1 MFCPNCGTNNS
12 TEQKFCRS
20 CGINL
25 QVIAESLLLQ
35 LTTAQNANSLKKERS
50 IENFGNFVF
59 NRFGLVV
66 LIGVILIISGIFLK
80 VILTDNEVS
89 FGISLIV
96 ITVSTVLIILFVSFD
111 VFVKERKAQINPALT
126 SELTEAKNTEKL
138 LEEKPFESIPGVT
151 ENTTK
156 NLIRNKRI
164 TTNEL
169 P

>member
-1 MFCPNCGTNNS
+1 MFCPNCGTTNS

-25 QVIAESLLLQ
+25 GVIAESLLLQ
-35 LTTAQNANSLKKERS
+35 LTTARDANSLKKERS

-59 NRFGLVV
+59 NRAGLVV

-96 ITVSTVLIILFVSFD
+96 ITISMVLIILFVSFD
-111 VFVKERKAQINPALT
+111 LFVKERKAQINPALT
-126 SELTEAKNTEKL
+126 SELTEKKDTGKL
-138 LEEKPFESIPGVT
+138 LEEKPFEPAQSVT
-151 ENTTK
+151 ENSTE
-156 NLIRNKRI
+156 LLSVENKTRKI
-164 TTNEL
+164 K
-169 P
+169 